1 MRPALFLDRDGVVNV
16 DKGYV
21 HRKEDFIFVNGI
33 FSLVKA
39 AREAGYLAVIVTN
52 QAGIGRGYYSE
63 EQFHNLMD
71 WAREQFRR
79 HGGDLDA
86 IYYCP
91 DHPEHGL
98 ARYKRDTDMRKPG
111 PGMILRAAQE
121 HGIDLPR
128 SAMIGDSYKDMSA
141 GKAAG
146 VGTLF
151 YFGSETCPEGAH
163 KIFSLSEAE
172 RWFRCRSAHN
182 V

>member
-86 IYYCP
+86 IY
-91 DHPEHGL
+91 
-98 ARYKRDTDMRKPG
+98 
-111 PGMILRAAQE
+111 
-121 HGIDLPR
+121 
-128 SAMIGDSYKDMSA
+128 
-141 GKAAG
+141 
-146 VGTLF
+146 
-151 YFGSETCPEGAH
+151 
-163 KIFSLSEAE
+163 
-172 RWFRCRSAHN
+172 
-182 V
+182 